1 MSPRR
6 QRRDPNTRTVAR
18 IPEEALNQR
27 VLDLAA
33 PLIARLGTEPEPEA
47 LRDTIELTIAFWNAK
62 AQASKI
68 WGTSRPKALNDLT
81 RKMTGK
87 KASAEDAEAFE
98 LLSERWREKEI
109 AFDPR
114 LVGDWSLEVGDDG
127 APRLLCAME
136 LPDGVEAEIPPPI
149 EKRVAIGG
157 QFLDETRVR
166 LTGTPG
172 TIALLGFPLKHHWGT
187 VSGDGSVTVHTKMPT
202 AVALLAH
209 GVLPPVGGT
218 AVELLVQ
225 GKKLDAMVLSEIR
238 CDANG
243 GHNDIAILIFKPTS
257 PTATRDR
264 GDSNPLRPL

>member
-1 MSPRR
+1 MSPRSR
-6 QRRDPNTRTVAR
+6 RRDPNTRTAAR
-18 IPEEALNQR
+18 IPKQALDER
-27 VLDLAA
+27 LLDLAA
-33 PLIARLGTEPEPEA
+33 PLIARLGTAPAPEA
-47 LRDTIELTIAFWNAK
+47 IRDTVELTIAFWNAK
-62 AQASKI
+62 ARASKI

-87 KASAEDAEAFE
+87 KACAEDAEAFE

-127 APRLLCAME
+127 SPRLSCATE

-149 EKRVAIGG
+149 EERVAIGG
-157 QFLDETRVR
+157 QFLDETRIR

-202 AVALLAH
+202 AVALLAE
-209 GVLPPVGGT
+209 GVLPPIGGASVGLTVHGRK
-218 AVELLVQ
+218 VN
-225 GKKLDAMVLSEIR
+225 AMVLSEIR

-243 GHNDIAILIFKPTS
+243 GHNDIAILVFKPAS
-257 PTATRDR
+257 PAAAQ
-264 GDSNPLRPL
+264 

>member
-1 MSPRR
+1 MGATTARR
-6 QRRDPNTRTVAR
+6 RRRDPYTRTVVR
-18 IPEEALNQR
+18 IPEQALDEC

-33 PLIARLGTEPEPEA
+33 PLLERLGTAPEPEA
-47 LRDTIELTIAFWNAK
+47 VRNAIELAITFWNAK
-62 AQASKI
+62 AKASKI
-68 WGTSRPKALNDLT
+68 WGVSRPKPFNDLQ

-87 KASAEDAEAFE
+87 KASAEDAKAFE
-98 LLSERWREKEI
+98 LLSERWRDKEL

-114 LVGDWSLEVGDDG
+114 LVGEWSVEVGDDG
-127 APRLLCAME
+127 EPRLSCEMA

-157 QFLDETRVR
+157 KFLDEARIR

-187 VSGDGSVTVHTKMPT
+187 VSGDGSVIVHTKMPT
-202 AVALLAH
+202 AVALLAE
-209 GVLPPVGGT
+209 GVLPPVGGASVGLT
-218 AVELLVQ
+218 VQ

-243 GHNDIAILIFKPTS
+243 GHNDIAILVFKPAAS
-257 PTATRDR
+257 AT
-264 GDSNPLRPL
+264 P

>member
-1 MSPRR
+1 MSPRSR
-6 QRRDPNTRTVAR
+6 RRDPNTRTVAR
-18 IPEEALNQR
+18 IPEQALDQR

-33 PLIARLGTEPEPEA
+33 PLIARLGTNPAPEA
-47 LRDTIELTIAFWNAK
+47 IRDTIELTIAFWSAK

-87 KASAEDAEAFE
+87 KASAEDVEAFE
-98 LLSERWREKEI
+98 LLSERWREKEL

-127 APRLLCAME
+127 ALRLSCAME

-149 EKRVAIGG
+149 EKRVAVGG
-157 QFLDETRVR
+157 QFLDETRIR

-172 TIALLGFPLKHHWGT
+172 TISLLSFPLKHHWGT
-187 VSGDGSVTVHTKMPT
+187 VSDDGTVTVHTKMPT
-202 AVALLAH
+202 AVALLAE
-209 GVLPPVGGT
+209 GVLPPIGGGSVSLT
-218 AVELLVQ
+218 VQ
-225 GKKLDAMVLSEIR
+225 GKKLDPMVLSEIR

-243 GHNDIAILIFKPTS
+243 GHNDIAILIFKPAW
-257 PTATRDR
+257 PVAAE
-264 GDSNPLRPL
+264 